1 MINTDNLEYGVKYDL
16 TTRNGYVHKGWYL
29 YDSKC
34 GYFSKEQGTQTEG
47 FIYSESIASITK
59 SK

>member
-16 TTRNGYVHKGWYL
+16 TTHNGYTHKGWYL
-29 YDSKC
+29 YDLKC

-47 FIYSESIASITK
+47 FICSESIASITK